1 MLCTVQMLS
10 KYMQIFV
17 KGKKIER
24 KERRE
29 TKKKYP
35 LQYCCYSPTEAYL
48 SQMLLFQIAVF
59 YFPESLQTLKENYL

>member
-29 TKKKYP
+29 KKEIP
-35 LQYCCYSPTEAYL
+35 LTILLLL
-48 SQMLLFQIAVF
+48 SHRGLFVTDAAFPNGCLLF
-59 YFPESLQTLKENYL
+59 S